1 MSQPIVLSPIPG
13 TGISVVTNELW
24 SLRLFYQL
32 LDGHIEQSR
41 HLNGVW
47 TNEQLVFS
55 PVEDTPIASITY
67 NKGKEIRV
75 YYLDKDYMVQEY
87 CYTEGK
93 NWYPGVINQ
102 LKAKATPAAGL
113 AAIAYGSDVLG
124 AGEKGVHIRVYY
136 QEAGSNIVKELA
148 NDGSWHTGDMQITDA
163 LGATNLAAVSYYF
176 QNQTQ
181 IRVYYQ
187 DRNLFLKEHGH
198 NNSGWFPGAFNPG
211 KATARTPL
219 SALAF
224 GNVELQV
231 YYRNLKGQVVF
242 TRNTGSW
249 INPIV
254 IEPLGPGYNF
264 AALEWKNGSLLRL
277 YYQQFSGV
285 ITELCSDDAGKSW
298 FPGKLQ
304 VGK

>member
-1 MSQPIVLSPIPG
+1 M
-13 TGISVVTNELW
+13 SVVTDERW

-32 LDGHIEQSR
+32 TDEHIEQSR
-41 HLNGVW
+41 HLKGVW

-55 PVEDTPIASITY
+55 PVAATPLASITY

-87 CYTEGK
+87 CYSQDKGK
-93 NWYPGVINQ
+93 WYAGEINK

-136 QEAGSNIVKELA
+136 QEAGSHIVKELA
-148 NDGSWHTGDMQITDA
+148 NDGSWHTGEMQINNA

-187 DRNLFLKEHGH
+187 DRDLNVKEHGH
-198 NNSGWFPGAFNPG
+198 NNKGWFTGAFNPG
-211 KATARTPL
+211 KAKARTPI
-219 SALAF
+219 SAIAF
-224 GNVELQV
+224 ADVELQV
-231 YYRNLKGQVVF
+231 YYRVPKGQVVYVK
-242 TRNTGSW
+242 NTGSW
-249 INPIV
+249 GHPNV
-254 IEPLGPGYNF
+254 IQALGPGYSF
-264 AALEWKNGSLLRL
+264 AVLQWDKGKLLRL
-277 YYQQFSGV
+277 YHQDYSGA
-285 ITELCSDDAGKSW
+285 ITELCSDDSGKSW
-298 FPGKLQ
+298 FPGKLH

>member
-1 MSQPIVLSPIPG
+1 MSSPILISPIPG
-13 TGISVVTNELW
+13 TGISVVTDELW

-32 LDGHIEQSR
+32 LDGHIEQST
-41 HLNGVW
+41 HLKGVW
-47 TNEQLVFS
+47 TNQQLTFS
-55 PVEDTPIASITY
+55 PVDDTPLASITY

-163 LGATNLAAVSYYF
+163 LGATDLAAVAYYF

-181 IRVYYQ
+181 IRLYYQ
-187 DRNLFLKEHGH
+187 NRDLALKEHGH

-211 KATARTPL
+211 KATAHTPL
-219 SALAF
+219 SAVAF
-224 GNVELQV
+224 AEVELQV
-231 YYRNLKGQVVF
+231 YYRDLQGHVVF
-242 TRNTGSW
+242 IRNTGSW
-249 INPIV
+249 GNPNV
-254 IEPLGPGYNF
+254 IQALGPGYNF
-264 AALEWKNGSLLRL
+264 AVLQWEKGNRLRI
-277 YYQQFSGV
+277 YYQEFSGV
-285 ITELCSDDAGKSW
+285 IIELCSDNGGNSW
-298 FPGKLQ
+298 FCR
-304 VGK
+304 